1 MCILSLHVG
10 LLPVVAVRRDR
21 ATTKNHSEIERKK
34 ELRKNKHTM
43 QTDEMSN
50 DSINAGKCMKR
61 NGND

>member
-21 ATTKNHSEIERKK
+21 ATAKNHSEIERK
-34 ELRKNKHTM
+34 KHTM